1 MSVPVAPLA
10 FHDLAPELDDFRAD
24 VLQGLA
30 KPRKEIPP
38 KYFYDERGS
47 LLFDRICDLEEYYLT
62 RTEIGLLR
70 RYQSE
75 LADAIGPD
83 CLLIE
88 YGSGSSRKAPILLIA
103 LPRLHAYIPIDISKE
118 HLLRSSTQLA
128 VRQPGLVVI
137 AVCADYTRLT
147 QLPQVMKYQS
157 AKKVIFFP
165 GSSIGNYNPMQA
177 ILLLKTAAGLVGE
190 GGGMLIG
197 VDLKKDRDVL
207 HAAYNDSQGVTA
219 AFNLNIL
226 WRLRHELRARVE
238 PAHFRHDAFYNEQ
251 SGRIEMHLV
260 STRDQTIELEDDVF
274 RLAEGE
280 GIHTENSYKYT
291 VEEFRS
297 MAEVAGFKPEH
308 VWRDAQ
314 NLFSLHYLT
323 AG

>member
-70 RYQSE
+70 DHQAE
-75 LADAIGPD
+75 LAEAIGPD

-88 YGSGSSRKAPILLIA
+88 YGSGSSRKAPVLLSA
-103 LPRLHAYIPIDISKE
+103 LPRLRAYIPIDISKE
-118 HLLRSSTQLA
+118 HLLRSSAELA
-128 VRQPGLVVI
+128 ARQPGLAVI

-147 QLPQVMKYQS
+147 QLPQLMKYQG
-157 AKKVIFFP
+157 AKRVIFFP

-177 ILLLKTAAGLVGE
+177 ILLLKTAAALVGA

-207 HAAYNDSQGVTA
+207 HAAYNDSQGMTA
-219 AFNLNIL
+219 AFNLNML
-226 WRLRHELRARVE
+226 WRLRHELGARVE

-251 SGRIEMHLV
+251 IGRVEMHLV
-260 STRDQTIELEDDVF
+260 STRDQNIELEGAVF

-297 MAEVAGFKPEH
+297 MAEVAGFKSER
-308 VWRDAQ
+308 VWCDAR

-323 AG
+323 AL

>member
-62 RTEIGLLR
+62 RTEISLLR
-70 RYQSE
+70 DHQAE
-75 LADAIGPD
+75 LAEAIGPD

-88 YGSGSSRKAPILLIA
+88 YGSGSSRKVQILLDA
-103 LPRLHAYIPIDISKE
+103 LACPRAYIPIDISKE
-118 HLLRSSTQLA
+118 YLLRSSA
-128 VRQPGLVVI
+128 EFVARQPGLAVI

-147 QLPQVMKYQS
+147 QLPQVMKHQG
-157 AKKVIFFP
+157 ARRVIFFP

-177 ILLLKTAAGLVGE
+177 ILLLKTAAALVGA

-207 HAAYNDSQGVTA
+207 HAAYNDSQGITE

-226 WRLRHELRARVE
+226 WRLRHELHARVE

-251 SGRIEMHLV
+251 IGRIEMHLV
-260 STRDQTIELEDDVF
+260 SNRDQTIELEDEVF

-308 VWRDAQ
+308 VWRDAR

-323 AG
+323 VG

>member
-1 MSVPVAPLA
+1 MSVPVAQLA
-10 FHDLAPELDDFRAD
+10 FHDLAPELDNFRED

-47 LLFDRICDLEEYYLT
+47 LLFDRICELEEYYLT
-62 RTEIGLLR
+62 RTEIDLLQR
-70 RYQSE
+70 HQSE
-75 LADAIGPD
+75 VADAIGPD

-88 YGSGSSRKAPILLIA
+88 YGSGSSRKAPILLSA

-118 HLLRSSTQLA
+118 HLLRSSAELVA
-128 VRQPGLVVI
+128 RQPGLAVI

-147 QLPQVMKYQS
+147 QLPQGMKYQG
-157 AKKVIFFP
+157 AKRVVFFP

-177 ILLLKTAAGLVGE
+177 ILLLKTAAALAGA

-207 HAAYNDSQGVTA
+207 HAAYNDTQGITA
-219 AFNLNIL
+219 AFNLNML
-226 WRLRHELRARVE
+226 WRLRHELRARVQ

-260 STRDQTIELEDDVF
+260 STRNQTIELEDEVF
-274 RLAEGE
+274 RVAEGE

-297 MAEVAGFKPEH
+297 MAEVAGFKSEH
-308 VWRDAQ
+308 VWCDARD
-314 NLFSLHYLT
+314 LFSLHYLT
-323 AG
+323 V

>member
-10 FHDLAPELDDFRAD
+10 FHDLAPELDDFRTD

-47 LLFDRICDLEEYYLT
+47 LLFDRICDLDEYYLT

-70 RYQSE
+70 EHQAE
-75 LADAIGPD
+75 LAEAIGPD

-88 YGSGSSRKAPILLIA
+88 YGSGNSRKAPILLSA
-103 LPRLHAYIPIDISKE
+103 LPRLRAYIPIDISKE
-118 HLLRSSTQLA
+118 HLLRSSAELA
-128 VRQPGLVVI
+128 ARQPGLAVI

-147 QLPQVMKYQS
+147 QLPQVMKHQGV
-157 AKKVIFFP
+157 KKVIFFP
-165 GSSIGNYNPMQA
+165 GSSIGNYNSMQA
-177 ILLLKTAAGLVGE
+177 ILLLKTAAALVGA

-197 VDLKKDRDVL
+197 VDLKKDHDVL
-207 HAAYNDSQGVTA
+207 HAAYNDSLGITA

-251 SGRIEMHLV
+251 SSRIEMHLV
-260 STRDQTIELEDDVF
+260 STRDQTIELEDEVF

-297 MAEVAGFKPEH
+297 MAEVAGFKSKH
-308 VWRDAQ
+308 VWCDAR

-323 AG
+323 AV